1 MNPQSQRQF
10 PFRNVGAELETE
22 LLRHADQIA
31 PELNPGEAVA
41 PVRAAAEIVGER
53 DGLLPAA
60 RRTAA
65 ELRVD
70 FAAPLMSQAPSVPTG
85 ISANSGAAES
95 PNEAAAN
102 SMEKNNFICGNPFN
116 SCGWDQG

>member
-70 FAAPLMSQAPSVPTG
+70 FAAPPDEP
-85 ISANSGAAES
+85 GAVRADRHFGELRS
-95 PNEAAAN
+95 RREPERGGGQQHG
-102 SMEKNNFICGNPFN
+102 KK
-116 SCGWDQG
+116 